1 MDDQKIIEM
10 FFARSE
16 MAIQSLAT
24 KYEKLLHKVSFQIL
38 HNDEDVAECINDTYL
53 GVWNAIPPAR
63 PNPLSAFVCKI
74 TRNLSLNKYR
84 ANTAA
89 KRDASMDV
97 SLEELS
103 PSIVTPSAEE
113 EWNAKE
119 LGKQINRFLHT
130 LGQENRVLFVRR
142 YWFADSVKD
151 IARDMRISE
160 NLASVRLKRIRKQLK
175 FFLEK
180 EGYKV

>member
-1 MDDQKIIEM
+1 MDDQRIIEL

-16 MAIQSLAT
+16 LAIQSLAA
-24 KYEKLLHKVSFQIL
+24 KYEKLLHKISFQIL

-53 GVWNAIPPAR
+53 GVWNAIPPTR

-84 ANTAA
+84 SNTAA
-89 KRDASMDV
+89 KRDASLDI
-97 SLEELS
+97 SLEELA
-103 PSIVTPSAEE
+103 PSIPTPSAEE

-130 LGQENRVLFVRR
+130 LGQENRVLFIRR

-151 IARDMRISE
+151 IARDMQISE

-175 FFLEK
+175 LFLEK
-180 EGYKV
+180 EGYVV

>member
-1 MDDQKIIEM
+1 MDDQKIIEL

-16 MAIQSLAT
+16 LAIQSLAA
-24 KYEKLLHKVSFQIL
+24 KYEKLLHKISFQIL

-53 GVWNAIPPAR
+53 GVWNAIPPTR
-63 PNPLSAFVCKI
+63 PKPLSAFVCKI

-84 ANTAA
+84 SNTAA

-97 SLEELS
+97 SLEELA
-103 PSIVTPSAEE
+103 PSIPTPSAEE

-130 LGQENRVLFVRR
+130 LGQENRVLFIRR

-151 IARDMRISE
+151 IARYCGISE
-160 NLASVRLKRIRKQLK
+160 AKVKTMLFRMRGNLRAY
-175 FFLEK
+175 LEK
-180 EGYKV
+180 EGFTV

>member
-1 MDDQKIIEM
+1 MDDQKIIEL

-16 MAIQSLAT
+16 LAIQSLAA

-84 ANTAA
+84 ANTAT
-89 KRDASMDV
+89 KRDASMDI
-97 SLEELS
+97 SLEELE
-103 PSIVTPSAEE
+103 PSIATPSAEE

-160 NLASVRLKRIRKQLK
+160 NLASVRLKRIRKQLEL
-175 FFLEK
+175 FLEK

>member
-1 MDDQKIIEM
+1 MDDQKIIEL
-10 FFARSE
+10 FFDRSE
-16 MAIQSLAT
+16 LAIQSLAA

-89 KRDASMDV
+89 KRDASLDV
-97 SLEELS
+97 SLEELAS
-103 PSIVTPSAEE
+103 SIPTPSAEE

-130 LGQENRVLFVRR
+130 LELENRVLFVRR
-142 YWFADSVKD
+142 YWFADSVND
-151 IARDMRISE
+151 IAKDLRISE

-175 FFLEK
+175 KFLEK
-180 EGYKV
+180 EGYII

>member
-1 MDDQKIIEM
+1 MDDQKIIEL
-10 FFARSE
+10 FFTRSE
-16 MAIQSLAT
+16 LAIQSLAA
-24 KYEKLLHKVSFQIL
+24 KYEKLLYKISFQIL
-38 HNDEDVAECINDTYL
+38 HNDEDAAECINDTYL
-53 GVWNAIPPAR
+53 GVWNAIPPAK

-89 KRDASMDV
+89 KRNTSMDI
-97 SLEELS
+97 SLEELAS
-103 PSIVTPSAEE
+103 AIPTPSVED

-119 LGKQINRFLHT
+119 LGRHINQFLHT
-130 LGQENRVLFVRR
+130 LEQENRVLFVRR

-151 IARDMRISE
+151 IARDMKMSE

-175 FFLEK
+175 AFLEK
-180 EGYKV
+180 EGYVV